1 MSEVKTI
8 VQENI
13 IHFLK
18 DFQSAVREGYF
29 VDNTNAGY
37 PMLSGIL
44 KEVVLYR
51 SPKCG
56 VKRVACT
63 DPVITVEDYDPF
75 SFLMKLQ
82 TAIIESYNIDFST
95 LYFESFKSVQLKKA
109 GSVGSVEVPKEL
121 TQAVD
126 PEIENYS
133 LKDLKEMAYPQ
144 LKSLAD
150 KLGEE
155 VFNRKKTVM
164 ISNIRKA
171 LDERFNSEDK
181 E

>member
-1 MSEVKTI
+1 MSEVITI
-8 VQENI
+8 VETNPI
-13 IHFLK
+13 ILLK
-18 DFQSAVREGYF
+18 EFQAKVREGYF
-29 VDNTNAGY
+29 LDNTNAGY
-37 PMLSGIL
+37 PMLTSVL
-44 KEVVLYR
+44 KEIKLFKNP
-51 SPKCG
+51 SCG
-56 VKRVACT
+56 VKRVACS
-63 DPVITVEDYDPF
+63 DPVVTVEAYDGF
-75 SFLMKLQ
+75 QFLMGLQ

-95 LYFESFKSVQLKKA
+95 LYFESLKSVSLKKA
-109 GSVGSVEVPKEL
+109 GSVGGVEVPKEL

-144 LKSLAD
+144 LKSLSE

-164 ISNIRKA
+164 ISNIKKA
-171 LDERFNSEDK
+171 LEERFNNEDK

>member
-37 PMLSGIL
+37 PMLSGVL
-44 KEVVLYR
+44 KEITLYAK
-51 SPKCG
+51 PKCG

-63 DPVITVEDYDPF
+63 DAVITVEAYD
-75 SFLMKLQ
+75 SFEWLMKLQ

-95 LYFESFKSVQLKKA
+95 LYFESLKSVQLKKA

-121 TQAVD
+121 VQAVK
-126 PEIENYS
+126 PTVENYS
-133 LKDLKEMAYPQ
+133 TEDLKEMSYDQ
-144 LKSLAD
+144 LKQLAEQ
-150 KLGEE
+150 LGDT
-155 VFNRKKTVM
+155 VFNRKKTVL
-164 ISNIRKA
+164 IKNIRNA